1 MPRKRLSMRQV
12 HEVLR
17 LKWAVGLSDRQIAR
31 SLGLSRPTVAAY
43 VQRAQVAGLSWPL
56 PDELDATTLEQRL
69 FPPSPAPG
77 PFTPL
82 TPDWPAVHHE
92 LKRKGV
98 TLFLLWQEYKAAT
111 PEGFQYSWFCQ
122 AYRAWASKL
131 NLVMR
136 QSHRAGEKLFV
147 DYAGQ
152 SIPVVNG
159 QTGEVHE
166 AALFIAVLGASN
178 YTYVEATWTQSLL
191 DWIGSHVRAFAAL
204 GGVPEIVVPDNLK
217 AAVTRAHR
225 YEPELNRT
233 YADLA
238 HHYGVAVIPARAA
251 KPRDKAKVEVGVQV
265 VERWIVARLRHHTFF
280 ALAEVNAAIG
290 ELLPALNARPF
301 KKLPGSRQSLFE
313 TLDRPALKPLPGQPY
328 EYAEWKLAR
337 VNIDYHVEVEGHYY
351 SVPYA
356 LVKQQLEVRV
366 SAQVV
371 ELFHKG
377 TRVASHLRSRLKGRH
392 STVAAHMP
400 TAHRH
405 YVAWTPQRLIRWA
418 ADSGA
423 ATARVVETILA
434 SRPHPQ
440 QGFRS
445 CLGIMRLGKSYG
457 TERLEAACRRA
468 LTISAC
474 SYKSIESILKN
485 GLDRTPLPATLPA
498 TVPPRHANIRGP
510 EYYSTSQGEANA
522 DSSHARQTPSPETD
536 GDVSGPART
545 DADARDYCGSVRR
558 TPGTAGGSGEYRP
571 GGSTA
576 EDPFA

>member
-43 VQRAQVAGLSWPL
+43 VQRAQGAGLSWPL
-56 PDELDATTLEQRL
+56 PEGLDAATLEQRL
-69 FPPSPAPG
+69 FPSSATPVPA
-77 PFTPL
+77 TRL
-82 TPDWPAVHHE
+82 VPDWATVHHE

-98 TLFLLWQEYKAAT
+98 TLFLLWQEYKAAM

-122 AYRAWASKL
+122 AYRVWASKL

-152 SIPVVNG
+152 GIPVVNA

-166 AALFIAVLGASN
+166 VVLFIAVLGASN
-178 YTYVEATWTQSLL
+178 YTYVEATWTQSLP

-280 ALAEVNAAIG
+280 ALAEVNAAIS

-301 KKLPGSRQSLFE
+301 KKLPGSRQSLFA
-313 TLDRPALKPLPGQPY
+313 TLDRPALQPLPAQPY
-328 EYAEWKLAR
+328 EYAEWKRAR
-337 VNIDYHVEVEGHYY
+337 VNIDYHVEVDGHYY

-356 LVKQQLEVRV
+356 LVKQQLEVRM
-366 SAQVV
+366 SARVV
-371 ELFHKG
+371 EIFHKG

-400 TAHRH
+400 TAHQH
-405 YVAWTPQRLIRWA
+405 YAEWTPQRLIRWA

-423 ATARVVETILA
+423 ATARVVEVILA

-457 TERLEAACRRA
+457 PERLEAACRRA
-468 LTISAC
+468 LTIGAC

-485 GLDRTPLPATLPA
+485 GLDRTPLPVSLPA
-498 TVPPRHANIRGP
+498 SVAPRHANIRGP
-510 EYYSTSQGEANA
+510 AYYSTSQGEPNA
-522 DSSHARQTPSPETD
+522 DSSHTRQTPRPETH
-536 GDVSGPART
+536 GDVSCPPRA
-545 DADARDYCGSVRR
+545 DADARDY
-558 TPGTAGGSGEYRP
+558 
-571 GGSTA
+571 
-576 EDPFA
+576 

>member
-1 MPRKRLSMRQV
+1 MPRQRLSMRQI

-17 LKWAVGLSDRQIAR
+17 LKWAAGLSERQIAR

-43 VQRAQVAGLSWPL
+43 VRRAQVAGLSWPL
-56 PDELDATTLEQRL
+56 PAGLDAATLEQRL
-69 FPPSPAPG
+69 FPSSATPAP
-77 PFTPL
+77 TIRL
-82 TPDWPAVHHE
+82 VPDWATVHHE

-98 TLFLLWQEYKAAT
+98 TLFLLWQEYKATT
-111 PEGFQYSWFCQ
+111 PDGFQYSWFCQ
-122 AYRAWASKL
+122 TYRAWASKL

-136 QSHRAGEKLFV
+136 QPHRAGEKLFV

-152 SIPVVNG
+152 GIPIVNA

-178 YTYVEATWTQSLL
+178 YTYVEATWTQSLP
-191 DWIGSHVRAFAAL
+191 DWIGSHVRTLAAL

-233 YADLA
+233 YAELA
-238 HHYGVAVIPARAA
+238 HHYGFAVLPARAA

-265 VERWIVARLRHHTFF
+265 VERWILARLRHHTFF
-280 ALAEVNAAIG
+280 ALAEVNTAIPP
-290 ELLPALNARPF
+290 LLLALNARPF
-301 KKLPGSRQSLFE
+301 KKLPGSRHSLFE
-313 TLDRPALKPLPGQPY
+313 TLDRPALQPLPAQPY
-328 EYAEWKLAR
+328 AYAEWKRAR

-356 LVKQQLEVRV
+356 LVKQQLEVRI
-366 SAQVV
+366 SARVV

-377 TRVASHLRSRLKGRH
+377 TRVASHVRSRLKGRH

-423 ATARVVETILA
+423 ATAQVVETILA

-457 TERLEAACRRA
+457 AERLEAACRRA
-468 LTISAC
+468 LTLGAC

-485 GLDRTPLPATLPA
+485 GLDRTPLPASPPA
-498 TVPPRHANIRGP
+498 PAPLHHGNIRGP
-510 EYYSTSQGEANA
+510 EYYAISQGELYA
-522 DSSHARQTPSPETD
+522 DASHARQTASPETD
-536 GDVSGPART
+536 GHVSGAPGA
-545 DADARDYCGSVRR
+545 DPDARDH
-558 TPGTAGGSGEYRP
+558 
-571 GGSTA
+571 
-576 EDPFA
+576 

>member
-17 LKWAVGLSDRQIAR
+17 LKWAVGLSERQIAR

-43 VQRAQVAGLSWPL
+43 VQRAHVAGLSWPL
-56 PDELDATTLEQRL
+56 PEGLDAATLEQRL
-69 FPPSPAPG
+69 FPSAAPPVPA
-77 PFTPL
+77 TRL
-82 TPDWPAVHHE
+82 VPDWATVHHE

-111 PEGFQYSWFCQ
+111 PEGFQYSWFCH

-131 NLVMR
+131 NVVMR

-152 SIPVVNG
+152 GIPIVNA

-178 YTYVEATWTQSLL
+178 STYVEATWTQSLP

-204 GGVPEIVVPDNLK
+204 AGVPEIVVPDNLK

-225 YEPELNRT
+225 YEPEINRT

-280 ALAEVNAAIG
+280 ALAAVNAAIR
-290 ELLPALNARPF
+290 ELLPAFNAHPF
-301 KKLPGSRQSLFE
+301 KKLPGSRQSLFA
-313 TLDRPALKPLPGQPY
+313 TLDRPALPPLPAQPY
-328 EYAEWKLAR
+328 EYAEWKRAR

-351 SVPYA
+351 SGPYA
-356 LVKQQLEVRV
+356 LVKHQLEVRV
-366 SAQVV
+366 SARVV
-371 ELFHKG
+371 ELFHTG
-377 TRVASHLRSRLKGRH
+377 TRVASHLRSHLKGRH

-405 YVAWTPQRLIRWA
+405 YVEWTPQRLIRWA

-423 ATARVVETILA
+423 ATAQVVETILA

-457 TERLEAACRRA
+457 TERLEAACHRA
-468 LTISAC
+468 LTIGAC

-485 GLDRTPLPATLPA
+485 GLDRTPLPGRPPA
-498 TVPPRHANIRGP
+498 PASFRHANIRGP
-510 EYYSTSQGEANA
+510 EYYSISQGETHA
-522 DSSHARQTPSPETD
+522 DASHARQTASPETD
-536 GDVSGPART
+536 GDVSGAHG
-545 DADARDYCGSVRR
+545 ADPEARDH
-558 TPGTAGGSGEYRP
+558 
-571 GGSTA
+571 
-576 EDPFA
+576 

>member
-1 MPRKRLSMRQV
+1 M
-12 HEVLR
+12 
-17 LKWAVGLSDRQIAR
+17 
-31 SLGLSRPTVAAY
+31 
-43 VQRAQVAGLSWPL
+43 SWPL
-56 PDELDATTLEQRL
+56 PAGLDVATLEQRL
-69 FPPSPAPG
+69 FPSSA
-77 PFTPL
+77 TPVPTTRL
-82 TPDWPAVHHE
+82 VPDWSTVHHE

-131 NLVMR
+131 TLVMR
-136 QSHRAGEKLFV
+136 QTHRAGEKLFV

-152 SIPVVNG
+152 GIPIVNA

-178 YTYVEATWTQSLL
+178 YTYVEATWTQSLP
-191 DWIGSHVRAFAAL
+191 DWIGSHVRTFAAL

-280 ALAEVNAAIG
+280 ALAEVNAAIR
-290 ELLPALNARPF
+290 EFLPVLNAHPF
-301 KKLPGSRQSLFE
+301 KKLPGSRQSLFA
-313 TLDRPALKPLPGQPY
+313 TLDRPALQPLPAQPY
-328 EYAEWKLAR
+328 EYAEWKRAR
-337 VNIDYHVEVEGHYY
+337 VNIDYHVEVDGHYY

-356 LVKQQLEVRV
+356 LVKHPLEVRV
-366 SAQVV
+366 SARVV

-405 YVAWTPQRLIRWA
+405 YVEWTPQRLIRWA
-418 ADSGA
+418 ADSGV
-423 ATARVVETILA
+423 ATAQVVETILA

-457 TERLEAACRRA
+457 SERLEAACHRA
-468 LTISAC
+468 LTIGAC

-485 GLDRTPLPATLPA
+485 GLDRTPLPSRPPA
-498 TVPPRHANIRGP
+498 PASLRHANIRGP
-510 EYYSTSQGEANA
+510 EYYSISQGETYA
-522 DSSHARQTPSPETD
+522 DASHTRQTASPETD
-536 GDVSGPART
+536 GHVSRAPGADP
-545 DADARDYCGSVRR
+545 DARDR
-558 TPGTAGGSGEYRP
+558 
-571 GGSTA
+571 
-576 EDPFA
+576 